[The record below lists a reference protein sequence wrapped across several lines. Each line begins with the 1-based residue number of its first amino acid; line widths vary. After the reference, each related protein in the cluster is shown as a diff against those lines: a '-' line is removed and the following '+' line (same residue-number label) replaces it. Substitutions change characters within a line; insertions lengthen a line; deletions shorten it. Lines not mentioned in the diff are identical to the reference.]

1 MTFLGNSRQDSVPV
15 TEMEIHRPGQEKE
28 KEKEREMVS
37 GHWRQL
43 SNSHAVLFLLSGTL
57 GSQELLA
64 VLEPREPE
72 RGRES
77 AIWGADR
84 SQRINP

>member
-28 KEKEREMVS
+28 KEREMVS
-37 GHWRQL
+37 GHCRQI
-43 SNSHAVLFLLSGTL
+43 SNSHVVLFLLSGTL
-57 GSQELLA
+57 GPQELLA